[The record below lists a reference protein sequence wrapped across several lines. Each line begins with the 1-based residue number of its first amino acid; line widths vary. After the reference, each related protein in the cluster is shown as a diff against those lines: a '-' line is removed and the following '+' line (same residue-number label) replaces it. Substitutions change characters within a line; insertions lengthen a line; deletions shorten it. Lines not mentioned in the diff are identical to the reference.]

1 MSNTGL
7 GCCGGATAVAAP
19 TVDNADANETK
30 KNLRAAY
37 AASATGERGFA
48 GDQALADSH
57 SEQLGYAP
65 DDLADLPEGAN
76 LGLGCG
82 NPTAIVSI
90 RPGEVILDLGS
101 GAGIDC
107 LIAAK
112 KTGPEGHVIGVDM
125 TPEMVEKARAN
136 AAEVGAGNVEFR
148 LGEIEHLPVADSSVD
163 LVISN
168 CVVNLASDKHQVFK
182 EIFRVLKPGGR
193 VAISD
198 TATLSPLPLE
208 MRDFVSTFIGC
219 GDNTLLVDEYAS
231 VVEGA
236 GLSEVNVVDAGSSWV
251 SGCDTSSCCGSPEG
265 VGSTTE
271 GIGID
276 DVRRYL
282 TSVSVT
288 AVK

>member
-1 MSNTGL
+1 MSNTNC
-7 GCCGGATAVAAP
+7 GCGAGATAVAP
-19 TVDNADANETK
+19 PETSEVGVDASK
-30 KNLRAAY
+30 KNLRETY
-37 AASATGERGFA
+37 AASATGERGFG
-48 GDQALADSH
+48 GDQDRADSH
-57 SEQLGYAP
+57 SESLG
-65 DDLADLPEGAN
+65 DEREDLEDLPDGAN

-82 NPTAIVSI
+82 NPTALASI

-112 KTGPEGHVIGVDM
+112 KAGPEGLVIGVDM
-125 TPEMVEKARAN
+125 TPEMIDKARVN
-136 AAEVGAGNVEFR
+136 AAEAGVENVEFR

-168 CVVNLASDKHQVFK
+168 CVINLATEKSQVFE
-182 EIFRVLKPGGR
+182 EIYRVLKPGGR

-198 TATLSPLPLE
+198 TATRSPLPSD

-236 GLSEVNVVDAGSSWV
+236 GLTEVRVIDAGSSWV
-251 SGCDTSSCCGSPEG
+251 DGSDTATCFASSGDSGP
-265 VGSTTE
+265 TTE

-276 DVRRYL
+276 DVQRYL

>member
-1 MSNTGL
+1 MSNTTC
-7 GCCGGATAVAAP
+7 GCGGGATAVAPPLADEVV
-19 TVDNADANETK
+19 VDETK
-30 KNLRAAY
+30 RSLRATY

-48 GDQALADSH
+48 GDQVLADSH
-57 SEQLGYAP
+57 SEQLGYER
-65 DDLADLPEGAN
+65 DDLDDLPEGAN

-82 NPTAIVSI
+82 NPTALASI

-112 KTGPEGHVIGVDM
+112 KTGSDGLVIGVDM
-125 TPEMVEKARAN
+125 THEMVEKARAN
-136 AAEVGAGNVEFR
+136 AVEAGVENVEFR

-168 CVVNLASDKHQVFK
+168 CVINLATDKPQVFR
-182 EIFRVLKPGGR
+182 EIHRVLKPGGR

-198 TATLSPLPLE
+198 TATRSPLPAE
-208 MRDFVSTFIGC
+208 MRDFVSTFVGC
-219 GDNTLLVDEYAS
+219 GDNTLLVDEYAT
-231 VVEGA
+231 VLEGA
-236 GLSEVNVVDAGSSWV
+236 GLAEVSVVDAGSSWV
-251 SGCDTSSCCGSPEG
+251 AGSDTASCCSSPEDAG
-265 VGSTTE
+265 PVAE

-276 DVRRYL
+276 DVQRYL

>member
-19 TVDNADANETK
+19 TVDHRDPDETK
-30 KNLRAAY
+30 KNLRATY

-48 GDQALADSH
+48 VDQALADSH
-57 SEQLGYAP
+57 SEQLGYEQ

-82 NPTAIVSI
+82 NPTALASI

-107 LIAAK
+107 LLAAK
-112 KTGPEGHVIGVDM
+112 KTGSDGLVIGVDM

-136 AAEVGAGNVEFR
+136 AAEVGASNVEFR

-168 CVVNLASDKHQVFK
+168 CVINLATEKSQVFE
-182 EIFRVLKPGGR
+182 EIYRVLKPGGR

-198 TATLSPLPLE
+198 TATRSPLPAE
-208 MRDFVSTFIGC
+208 MRDFVSTFVGC
-219 GDNTLLVDEYAS
+219 GDNTLLVDEYATVLES
-231 VVEGA
+231 A
-236 GLSEVNVVDAGSSWV
+236 GLGEVSVVDAGSSWV
-251 SGCDTSSCCGSPEG
+251 SGSDTAPCCGSPAGEG
-265 VGSTTE
+265 PANE

>member
-1 MSNTGL
+1 MSNSNC
-7 GCCGGATAVAAP
+7 GCGAGATAVAAP
-19 TVDNADANETK
+19 RVDEADQTK
-30 KNLRAAY
+30 SRLRDTY
-37 AASATGERGFA
+37 AASANGERGFA
-48 GDQALADSH
+48 GDRELADSH
-57 SEQLGYAP
+57 SEQLGYERS
-65 DDLADLPEGAN
+65 DLEDLPEGAN

-82 NPTAIVSI
+82 NPTALASI

-112 KTGPEGHVIGVDM
+112 KAGPGGQVIGVDM

-136 AAEVGAGNVEFR
+136 AAEAGVENVEFR

-168 CVVNLASDKHQVFK
+168 CVINLAADKGQVFK
-182 EIFRVLKPGGR
+182 EIHRVLKPGGR

-198 TATLSPLPLE
+198 TATRSPLPPE
-208 MRDFVSTFIGC
+208 MLDFVSTFIGC
-219 GDNTLLVDEYAS
+219 GDNTLLVDEYRS
-231 VVEGA
+231 VLQSA
-236 GLSEVNVVDAGSSWV
+236 GLRDVSVVDAGSSWV
-251 SGCDTSSCCGSPEG
+251 SGSDTTSCCASSGG
-265 VGSTTE
+265 NE

-276 DVRRYL
+276 DVRHYL